1 MSTRPP
7 CVKRGPVGRGD
18 YTPPETIIK
27 RCYHVATDRIQTGI
41 RFPEALLR
49 KLTYIARKN
58 HRSLNAQLEHLAQ
71 QCVDEYEKEHGT
83 IEFPPEE

>member
-1 MSTRPP
+1 MGIRSPVRRARPP
-7 CVKRGPVGRGD
+7 PARG
-18 YTPPETIIK
+18 Y
-27 RCYHVATDRIQTGI
+27 
-41 RFPEALLR
+41 FALLR

-71 QCVDEYEKEHGT
+71 QCVDEYEEEHGT